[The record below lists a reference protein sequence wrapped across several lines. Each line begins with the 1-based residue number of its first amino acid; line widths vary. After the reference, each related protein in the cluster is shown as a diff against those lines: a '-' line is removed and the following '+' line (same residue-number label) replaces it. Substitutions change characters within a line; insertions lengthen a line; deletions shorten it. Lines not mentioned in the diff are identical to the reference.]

1 MSNFKISSY
10 IYKMLGFTE
19 QEFKLILQRN
29 REYDNKRIMTSDSLL
44 LKSKRYEGLTSM
56 DAMLAEHFNNEFGHL
71 TDPILAMQRKHKK

>member
-1 MSNFKISSY
+1 
-10 IYKMLGFTE
+10 
-19 QEFKLILQRN
+19 
-29 REYDNKRIMTSDSLL
+29 MTSDSLL